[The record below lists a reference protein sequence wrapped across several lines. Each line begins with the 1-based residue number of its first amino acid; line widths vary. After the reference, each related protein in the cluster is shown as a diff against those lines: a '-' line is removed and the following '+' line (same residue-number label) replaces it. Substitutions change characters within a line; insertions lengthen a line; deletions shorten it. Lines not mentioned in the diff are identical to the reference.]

1 MNIKDTPYA
10 PWLEELIAMIMNLEP
25 EKIGLCAITPS
36 GDVLTCYYGDLF
48 HTDKALMGYHM
59 NLDATMDVI
68 HNNAKEIVA
77 AADEQEDEDD

>member
-10 PWLEELIAMIMNLEP
+10 PWLEELIAMLLEIEP

-36 GDVLTCYYGDLF
+36 GDALTSYYGDLF
-48 HTDKALMGYHM
+48 HTDKALMGYHI

-68 HNNAKEIVA
+68 RVNAREIVEA
-77 AADEQEDEDD
+77 AEEVEDEE